1 MLRLRLPKA
10 FSANASSGAP
20 SGTASSAMAQ
30 AGEPLPL
37 AVLEFQSPT
46 AAIIA
51 TPLPAMAGYTN
62 YFVSA
67 LVVSLFLVAGFMH
80 TDRLVVGTGV
90 LVSAS
95 PDSSIQAFNAS
106 SIVQD
111 IRVRAGQLVTKGQV
125 LATLDPTDA
134 SADLSSLTQEEEG
147 YSAEVD
153 QLEAQ
158 EDGKP
163 YLGDPANPQAALQL
177 QTYNQQVGQY
187 NFTIQDYTQK
197 ISGLQTQIDGAN
209 AQAAYYRQRLG
220 IAANVETMRK
230 SLQQLQV
237 GSKLDTLAATDD
249 RVDIQSELAN
259 AVSTADTAQR
269 QLASQVAER
278 DGFIQQWRANI
289 SQQLLTAINNLAQ
302 ARQQLAHA
310 QLADQLVALTAPQDS
325 IVQSIASI
333 SVGSVLQPGQPLM
346 DLAPV
351 NAPLSLEVDIDAQQS
366 GYVHVGDPAI
376 IKFATLPFLQFG
388 NAKGVVTSISP
399 ESFNPLDQTAAQVD
413 GAPLP
418 GGPQGLYYKAAISLD
433 VLNLHN
439 VPEGFRLVP
448 GMPVEADMKVG
459 RNTILGYF
467 FERILPVAYNSMH
480 EP

>member
-1 MLRLRLPKA
+1 MLRLRQRSPKGR
-10 FSANASSGAP
+10 NAGAI
-20 SGTASSAMAQ
+20 TADADDM
-30 AGEPLPL
+30 PL

-51 TPLPAMAGYTN
+51 TPVPAMAGYTN
-62 YFVSA
+62 YMVTA
-67 LVVSLFLVAGFMH
+67 MVLCFLVTAGVMH
-80 TDRLVVGTGV
+80 TDKIVSGTGE
-90 LVSAS
+90 LVSSAS
-95 PDSSIQAFNAS
+95 DSSIQAFNAS

-111 IRVRAGQLVTKGQV
+111 IKVHTGDFVTKGQV

-134 SADLSSLTQEEEG
+134 SADLASLTQQQEG
-147 YSAEVD
+147 YAAEVA

-163 YLGDPANPQAALQL
+163 YYGDPANPQAALQL

-187 NFTIQDYTQK
+187 NFTLQDYNQK
-197 ISGLQTQIDGAN
+197 ISALQTQIDGAD

-249 RVDIQSELAN
+249 RVNIQAELAN
-259 AVSTADTAQR
+259 ATSTADTASR
-269 QLASQVAER
+269 QLASQQAER
-278 DGFIQQWRANI
+278 SGFIQQWHATI
-289 SQQLLTAINNLAQ
+289 SQQLLTALNNLAQ
-302 ARQQLAHA
+302 AQQQLTHA
-310 QLADQLVALTAPQDS
+310 RLADQLVALTAPQDS
-325 IVQSIASI
+325 IVKSVAPISI
-333 SVGSVLQPGQPLM
+333 GSVLQPGQTLM
-346 DLAPV
+346 ELAPT
-351 NAPLSLEVDIDAQQS
+351 NAPLTVEADISATES
-366 GYVHVGDPAI
+366 GYIHPGDSAV
-376 IKFATLPFLQFG
+376 IKFDTLPFLQFG
-388 NAKGVVTSISP
+388 GAKGRVISVSP
-399 ESFNPLDQTAAQVD
+399 ESFNPLDQTAAAID

-418 GGPQGLYYKAAISLD
+418 GAPQTLYYKAEISLD

-448 GMPVEADMKVG
+448 GMPLEADMKVG
-459 RNTILGYF
+459 RDTILGYF
-467 FERILPVAYNSMH
+467 FQRILPVAYNSMH